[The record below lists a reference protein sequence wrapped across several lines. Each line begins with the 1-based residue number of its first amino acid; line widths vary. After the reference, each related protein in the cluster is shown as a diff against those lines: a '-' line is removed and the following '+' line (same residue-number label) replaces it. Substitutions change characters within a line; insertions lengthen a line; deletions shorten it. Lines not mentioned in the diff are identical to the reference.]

1 MSLFFNT
8 DDGVHIERLNA
19 EQMRKRG
26 IFINVRAMDRD
37 DNGKIQSEHQTP
49 SFIHLQNN
57 LNISPD
63 EQRREAFTKTSPKKE
78 VRKIKLCFLYR
89 KIRGLSACDVTSHK
103 R

>member
-26 IFINVRAMDRD
+26 IFINVRPMVGD
-37 DNGKIQSEHQTP
+37 DNVKIQSEHQTP
-49 SFIHLQNN
+49 SFIHLRNN

-63 EQRREAFTKTSPKKE
+63 EQRREAFTKTPSKKE
-78 VRKIKLCFLYR
+78 VREIKECFP
-89 KIRGLSACDVTSHK
+89 
-103 R
+103 